1 MFSFL
6 DFLLFKMNQPTEKN
20 FKIKY
25 RSKSVDALLSNR
37 NELSKT
43 NFNKVND
50 NIKAF
55 DEYTTRGAY
64 DVDNLNA
71 NGVKKEIA
79 EEVTDHNFVNFK
91 PNRKGYFTKRIT
103 ICLYLK

>member
-1 MFSFL
+1 
-6 DFLLFKMNQPTEKN
+6 MNQPKEKN

-64 DVDNLNA
+64 HVDNLNA
-71 NGVKKEIA
+71 NELKKDIA
-79 EEVTDHNFVNFK
+79 KEVTDYNFVNSK

>member
-1 MFSFL
+1 
-6 DFLLFKMNQPTEKN
+6 MNQPTEKN

-64 DVDNLNA
+64 HVDNLNA

-79 EEVTDHNFVNFK
+79 EEVTDHNFVNSK

-103 ICLYLK
+103 TCPYLE

>member
-1 MFSFL
+1 
-6 DFLLFKMNQPTEKN
+6 MNQAKEKN
-20 FKIKY
+20 FRIKY

-37 NELSKT
+37 DELSETPT

-79 EEVTDHNFVNFK
+79 KEVTDHNFVNSK